1 MLFTPQI
8 RRRSNWCKTPYSLSF
23 LLKLFLRLP
32 PCNNLRRRRTLPRS
46 LRTSVARRRR
56 GGGRIRGGGRPRR
69 RRRPSRMLRASK

>member
-32 PCNNLRRRRTLPRS
+32 PCDNLRRRRTLPRS
-46 LRTSVARRRR
+46 LRTSAARRRR